1 MSKYDETSN
10 DFQMSLKSFEAM
22 KTDKANSLFDA
33 LQRILFWSSL
43 FWQTGHQLVG
53 LGRLDKLLERFKEE
67 SDEEV
72 ERLIKNFILE
82 LHKKL

>member
-33 LQRILFWSSL
+33 LQRILFWCSL

-53 LGRLDKLLERFKEE
+53 LGRLDKLFDTLNKILGSVIFNSEIIFKIIF
-67 SDEEV
+67 V
-72 ERLIKNFILE
+72 
-82 LHKKL
+82 